1 MCDARRLDHLGVLE
15 QRWLLGGVVEQPHA
29 AAEQHR
35 HEMDPELVDQTRRQ
49 TATSSQS
56 HRSGVRL
63 PAMERLAPTELVI
76 RPQEERDAAD
86 AAALCHEAD
95 DAEVLSEAGWLN
107 RLHRRRASERSRWL
121 GLSAEL
127 DGLVV
132 GMGQAGLNTM
142 TTTPGAAWAGVR
154 VRAAERRRGVGSALH
169 EALIEHLRSIGATDV
184 TTFFRWTEDAEHWA
198 EARGWRRMLTAP
210 LIALDPRNVP
220 EPAPPPGFE
229 CVGAAEYGRLEAIFE
244 LIRAAIIDEPGPVPQ
259 DDFRYEEFLDEWK
272 DPDSDHEAGT
282 IVLHGDLPVAF
293 SEVKIAGTRAQHA
306 GTATLPEYRGRGLAS
321 AAKRRTLRVAAA
333 KGVTRITTSNAEGN
347 AAMRAINRKLGF
359 EPIGEHVIFG
369 RSVELV

>member
-1 MCDARRLDHLGVLE
+1 M
-15 QRWLLGGVVEQPHA
+15 VETSA
-29 AAEQHR
+29 
-35 HEMDPELVDQTRRQ
+35 VDRQ
-49 TATSSQS
+49 T
-56 HRSGVRL
+56 
-63 PAMERLAPTELVI
+63 PKELVI
-76 RPQEERDAAD
+76 RQQEERDAAA

-95 DAEVLSEAGWLN
+95 DAEVLSEAGWLS
-107 RLHRRRASERSRWL
+107 RLHRRRANERSRWL

-127 DGLVV
+127 DGRVV

-142 TTTPGAAWAGVR
+142 TTTPGAAWASVR
-154 VRAAERRRGVGSALH
+154 VRTAERRRGVGSAVH

-184 TTFFRWTEDAEHWA
+184 TTMFRRTEEAERWA
-198 EARGWRRMLTAP
+198 EARGWRRLLTAP

-220 EPAPPPGFE
+220 EPSPPPGFE
-229 CVGAAEYGRLEAIFE
+229 CVGAADYGRLEAIFE
-244 LIRAAIIDEPGPVPQ
+244 LIRAAIIDEPSPVPQ
-259 DDFRYEEFLDEWK
+259 DDLRYEEFLDEWD
-272 DPDSDHEAGT
+272 DPDSDHDAGT

-306 GTATLPEYRGRGLAS
+306 GTATLPEYRDRGLAS

-369 RSVELV
+369 RTVDL